1 MGKVSGPDLTQG
13 VPVADVKEGA
23 PLLGHMDKDGVLLAK
38 LADGGYSAI
47 GAECSHYHG
56 PLADGLVVGETV
68 RCPWHHACFSLRSG
82 EALAAPGLNPLPRFK
97 VEQQGDQLFVR
108 EKLAPIAQTARKQ
121 PSGAKHPESVIIVGG
136 GAAGEAAASAL
147 RFHGY
152 KGPVTVISAEAG
164 LPPDRPNLSKDFLAG
179 SAPAAWVPVRGEK
192 YFQEHDITLL
202 HARVESIDAARKT
215 VKTSDGMEHR
225 FGALLLATG
234 AEPVRLPT
242 PGADQ
247 PHVHYMRTLADS
259 ESIIKGIEAGARRAL
274 VIGASFI
281 GLEVAASLRTRG
293 LEVHVVGPEARP
305 LERVLGP
312 QLGDFI
318 RRLHEK
324 KGVVFHLGETVTAIG
339 KAEATLSGGGRLDA
353 DLIVIGVGVRPVTS
367 LAEQLGLKL
376 DKGVVVN
383 EYLETGVPGIYAAG
397 DIARW
402 PDPRAGAIRVEH
414 WVVAQRQG
422 QTAARNMLGY
432 REAFDSVPFFWS
444 QHYDVAI
451 NYVGHAEKWDEI
463 TVDGDP
469 EELDCA
475 VSYKQGGK
483 VLALATLYRDKQSLK
498 CSAQMAGENT

>member
-1 MGKVSGPDLTQG
+1 MAKVSGPDLTQG
-13 VPVADVKEGA
+13 IAAADVKPGA
-23 PLLGHMDKDGVLLAK
+23 PLLGHVDRDGVLLAK
-38 LADGGYSAI
+38 LADGSYSAI

-56 PLADGLVVGETV
+56 PLAQGLVVGETV

-97 VEQQGDQLFVR
+97 VDSQGDRLFVR
-108 EKLAPIAQTARKQ
+108 EKLSPITQSTHKAPA
-121 PSGAKHPESVIIVGG
+121 GAKHPDSVIIVGG
-136 GAAGEAAASAL
+136 GAAGEAAASTL

-152 KGPVTVISAEAG
+152 KGPVTIISAEGG

-192 YFQEHDITLL
+192 YFKEHDITLL
-202 HARVESIDAARKT
+202 QARVDGIDAAKKT
-215 VKTSDGMEHR
+215 LRTADDKEHK

-234 AEPVRLPT
+234 AEPVKLPT

-247 PHVHYMRTLADS
+247 PHVHYMRTRADS
-259 ESIIKGIEAGARRAL
+259 EAIIKGIEAGAKRAV

-318 RRLHEK
+318 RGLHEK
-324 KGVVFHLGETVTAIG
+324 KGVVFHLGETVTSIG
-339 KAEATLSGGGRLDA
+339 KSDATLSGGGKLGA
-353 DLIVIGVGVRPVTS
+353 DLVVIGVGVRPVTT
-367 LAEQLGLKL
+367 LAEQVGLKL
-376 DKGVVVN
+376 DKGVVVDA
-383 EYLETGVPGIYAAG
+383 YLQTSVPGIYAAG

-402 PDPRAGAIRVEH
+402 PDPRSGAIRVEH

-422 QTAARNMLGY
+422 QTAARNMLGFQ
-432 REAFDSVPFFWS
+432 EQFDSVPFFWS

-463 TVDGDP
+463 SVDGDP
-469 EELDCA
+469 EKLDCA

-483 VLALATLYRDKQSLK
+483 LLALATIYRDKQSLK
-498 CSAQMAGENT
+498 CAAEMAGD

>member
-1 MGKVSGPDLTQG
+1 MAKVSGPDLTQG
-13 VPVADVKEGA
+13 IPAVEVKPGSPA
-23 PLLGHMDKDGVLLAK
+23 LGHVGKDGVLLAK
-38 LADGGYSAI
+38 LADGSYSAV
-47 GAECSHYHG
+47 GAECTHYHG
-56 PLADGLVVGETV
+56 PLAEGLVVGETV

-97 VEQQGDQLFVR
+97 VEQQGGTLFVR
-108 EKLAPIAQTARKQ
+108 EKLGPISQTARPQ
-121 PSGAKHPESVIIVGG
+121 PAGAKHPASVIVVGG
-136 GAAGEAAASAL
+136 GAAGEAAASTL

-152 KGPVTVISAEAG
+152 QGSVTIISAEAG

-192 YFQEHDITLL
+192 YFQQHDIRLL
-202 HARVESIDAARKT
+202 HARVEHVDA
-215 VKTSDGMEHR
+215 VKRTLRTADGKDHS

-242 PGADQ
+242 PGTDQ
-247 PHVHYMRTLADS
+247 AHVHYLRTLADS
-259 ESIIKGIEAGARRAL
+259 EAIIKGIEAGAKRAV

-312 QLGDFI
+312 QLGDFV

-339 KAEATLSGGGRLDA
+339 RIDVTLSGGGRLAA
-353 DLIVIGVGVRPVTS
+353 DLVVIGVGVRPVTT
-367 LAEQLGLKL
+367 LAEQLGLAM
-376 DKGVVVN
+376 DKGVKVN
-383 EYLETGVPGIYAAG
+383 EYLETSLPGIYAAG

-402 PDPRAGAIRVEH
+402 PDPRSGAIRVEH

-444 QHYDVAI
+444 QHYEVAI

-463 TVDGDP
+463 TVEGDP
-469 EELDCA
+469 EKLDCA
-475 VSYKQGGK
+475 VSFRQDGK
-483 VLALATLYRDKQSLK
+483 LLALATIYRDKQSLK
-498 CSAQMAGENT
+498 CAAEMADG

>member
-1 MGKVSGPDLTQG
+1 MAKVSGPDLTQG
-13 VPVADVKEGA
+13 ITAADVREGV
-23 PLLGHMDKDGVLLAK
+23 PLLGHVGKDGVLLAK
-38 LADGGYSAI
+38 LADGSYSAI

-56 PLADGLVVGETV
+56 PLAEGLVVGETV

-97 VEQQGDQLFVR
+97 VEQQGDKLFVR
-108 EKLAPIAQTARKQ
+108 EKLGAITQTARTR
-121 PSGAKHPESVIIVGG
+121 PAGAHPESVIIVGG

-152 KGPVTVISAEAG
+152 QGPVTIISAEAG

-192 YFQEHDITLL
+192 YFQQHDIALL
-202 HARVESIDAARKT
+202 HARVESIDAATKT
-215 VKTSDGMEHR
+215 LKTRDGKQHR
-225 FGALLLATG
+225 FDALLLATG
-234 AEPVRLPT
+234 AEPVKLPT

-247 PHVHYMRTLADS
+247 PHVHYLRTLADS
-259 ESIIKGIEAGARRAL
+259 EAIIRDIEAGARRAV

-318 RRLHEK
+318 RSLHEK
-324 KGVVFHLGETVTAIG
+324 KGVVFHLGETVTSIG
-339 KAEATLSGGGRLDA
+339 KTDATLSGGSQLGA
-353 DLIVIGVGVRPVTS
+353 DLVVIGVGVRPVTA
-367 LAEQLGLKL
+367 LAEQLGLAL
-376 DKGVVVN
+376 DKGVKVN
-383 EYLETGVPGIYAAG
+383 PYLETSLPGIYAAG

-402 PDPRAGAIRVEH
+402 PDPRTGAIRVEH

-422 QTAARNMLGY
+422 QTVARNMLGW
-432 REAFDSVPFFWS
+432 REAFEQVPFFWS

-469 EELDCA
+469 EKRDCA

-483 VLALATLYRDKQSLK
+483 LLALATLYRDKQSLK
-498 CSAQMAGENT
+498 CAAQMAGD

>member
-1 MGKVSGPDLTQG
+1 MAKVSGPDLTQG
-13 VPVADVKEGA
+13 VPAADVKTGS
-23 PLLGHMDKDGVLLAK
+23 PLLGHIDKDGVLLAK
-38 LADGGYSAI
+38 LADGSYSAI

-56 PLADGLVVGETV
+56 PLAEGLVVGETV
-68 RCPWHHACFSLRSG
+68 RCPLHHACFSLRSG
-82 EALAAPGLNPLPRFK
+82 EALAAPGLNALPRWK
-97 VEQQGDQLFVR
+97 VEQQGDKLFVR
-108 EKLAPIAQTARKQ
+108 EKLRPINQTARTQ
-121 PSGAKHPESVIIVGG
+121 PAGAKHPDSVIIVGG
-136 GAAGEAAASAL
+136 GAAGEAAASTL
-147 RFHGY
+147 RFSGY
-152 KGPVTVISAEAG
+152 KGPVTIISAEAG

-179 SAPAAWVPVRGEK
+179 TAPAAWVPVRGEA
-192 YFQEHDITLL
+192 YFKKNDITLL
-202 HARVESIDAARKT
+202 NARVESIDVAKQTLRTA
-215 VKTSDGMEHR
+215 DGKEHN

-234 AEPVRLPT
+234 AEPVKLPT

-259 ESIIKGIEAGARRAL
+259 AAIIKGIEAGAKRAV

-293 LEVHVVGPEARP
+293 LEVRVVGPEARP

-324 KGVVFHLGETVTAIG
+324 KGVVFHLGETVTSIG
-339 KAEATLSGGGRLDA
+339 KDDATLSGGGKLGV
-353 DLIVIGVGVRPVTS
+353 DLVVIGVGVRPVTT
-367 LAEQLGLKL
+367 LAEQLGLAM
-376 DKGVVVN
+376 DKGVKVD
-383 EYLETGVPGIYAAG
+383 EYLQTSLPGIYAAG

-402 PDPRAGAIRVEH
+402 PDPRSGAIRVEH

-422 QTAARNMLGY
+422 QTVARNMLGF
-432 REAFDSVPFFWS
+432 REKFDSVPFFWS

-463 TVDGDP
+463 SVDGDP
-469 EELDCA
+469 DKLDCA

-483 VLALATLYRDKQSLK
+483 VLALATIYRDKQSLK
-498 CSAQMAGENT
+498 CAADMAGD

>member
-1 MGKVSGPDLTQG
+1 MAKVSGPDFAQG
-13 VPVADVKEGA
+13 IPAADVKAGS
-23 PLLGHMDKDGVLLAK
+23 PVLGHLGKDGVLLAK
-38 LADGGYSAI
+38 LADGSHSAI

-56 PLADGLVVGETV
+56 PLAEGLVVGETV
-68 RCPWHHACFSLRSG
+68 RCPWHHACFSLRNG

-97 VEQQGDQLFVR
+97 VEQQGDKLFVR
-108 EKLAPIAQTARKQ
+108 EKLTAVTASARR
-121 PSGAKHPESVIIVGG
+121 PPADARHPESVIIVGG
-136 GAAGEAAASAL
+136 GAAGEAAASTL
-147 RFHGY
+147 RFSGY
-152 KGPVTVISAEAG
+152 RGPVTLISAEGG

-179 SAPAAWVPVRGEK
+179 SAPAAWVPVRGAD
-192 YFQEHDITLL
+192 YFQKHDITLL
-202 HARVESIDAARKT
+202 DARVGSIDAGKKT
-215 VKTSDGMEHR
+215 LRTDDGKEHR

-247 PHVHYMRTLADS
+247 PHVHYLRSLADS
-259 ESIIKGIEAGARRAL
+259 EAIIKGIEAGARRAV

-312 QLGDFI
+312 QLGDFV

-339 KAEATLSGGGRLDA
+339 KTEATLSGGGKLGA
-353 DLIVIGVGVRPVTS
+353 DLVVIGVGVRPVTT
-367 LAEQLGLKL
+367 LAEQLGLAL
-376 DKGVVVN
+376 DKGVKVD
-383 EYLETGVPGIYAAG
+383 EYLETSLPGIYAAG

-402 PDPRAGAIRVEH
+402 PDPRSGAIRVEH

-422 QTAARNMLGY
+422 QTAARNMLGF

-451 NYVGHAEKWDEI
+451 NYVGHAEQWDEI

-469 EELDCA
+469 EKLDCA
-475 VSYKQGGK
+475 VSYKQGGRL
-483 VLALATLYRDKQSLK
+483 LALATIFRDRQSLK
-498 CSAQMAGENT
+498 CAAQMAGD